1 MGRKG
6 VEEEERIK
14 KYEGVIEEGL
24 GVDEEKGE

>member
-14 KYEGVIEEGL
+14 KYGVIEEGL